1 MRSPR
6 IGRPQCRVWNMDV
19 ILAQL
24 ALFFVPGIVWA
35 SVEAGFTPRNR
46 HGGMFFA
53 RAFLFGSVTN
63 AILYAGYLAAG
74 VPFFDIRL
82 IGQTTIPDLSSLFD
96 EVALSVL
103 IAIVLSILWL
113 FAGTHRL
120 LVRLLRRIGA
130 TARFGEDSVW
140 EFLMNADQAPV
151 EYVHVRDRKN
161 DAIICGW
168 VDSFSEND
176 ALREMLLR
184 DVIVYDL
191 DGNVTSQPPYL
202 YISRER
208 ADLWVELPYAERET
222 RRFSKQKV
230 GAIKQI
236 DAGETIKGG
245 HNGLSLIVDRPDPPF
260 PLAEDKKSD
269 PPPGRPHRPPEPP
282 KPPKPTPPS
291 GDGAPPT
298 DDGDKS
304 EPPKPPSRP
313 MKVEPPVA
321 RAPARRKL
329 R

>member
-1 MRSPR
+1 
-6 IGRPQCRVWNMDV
+6 MDV

-35 SVEAGFTPRNR
+35 SVEAGFTPSART
-46 HGGMFFA
+46 GGMFVA

-63 AILYAGYLAAG
+63 ALLYAGYLAAG

-82 IGQTTIPDLSSLFD
+82 IGQTAIPDLSSLFD

-103 IAIVLSILWL
+103 VATLLSILWL
-113 FAGTHRL
+113 FVGTHRI
-120 LVRLLRRIGA
+120 LVRVLHRIGA
-130 TARFGEDSVW
+130 TARFGESSVW

-151 EYVHVRDRKN
+151 EYVHVRDKKN
-161 DAIICGW
+161 NAIICGW
-168 VDSFSEND
+168 VDSFSEDD
-176 ALREMLLR
+176 ALREILLR
-184 DVIVYDL
+184 DVIVYDM

-236 DAGETIKGG
+236 EAGESLKGG
-245 HNGLSLIVDRPDPPF
+245 HNGLSLITERPDPPF
-260 PLAEDKKSD
+260 PLPEEKASE
-269 PPPGRPHRPPEPP
+269 PPPPQRPPEPP
-282 KPPKPTPPS
+282 TTPPPD
-291 GDGAPPT
+291 GDGAGPS
-298 DDGDKS
+298 DGGDAP
-304 EPPKPPSRP
+304 EPKQPRKRP

-321 RAPARRKL
+321 RAPARQKL

>member
-1 MRSPR
+1 
-6 IGRPQCRVWNMDV
+6 MDV

-35 SVEAGFTPRNR
+35 SVEAGFTPGNR
-46 HGGMFFA
+46 HGGMFVA

-63 AILYAGYLAAG
+63 AILYTGYLIAG

-82 IGQTTIPDLSSLFD
+82 IGQTAIPDLSSLFD

-103 IAIVLSILWL
+103 VAVILSVLWL
-113 FAGTHRL
+113 FAGTHRIM
-120 LVRLLRRIGA
+120 VRLLHRIGA
-130 TARFGEDSVW
+130 TARFGEKSVW

-151 EYVHVRDRKN
+151 EYVHVRDKQN
-161 DAIICGW
+161 NAIICGW
-168 VDSFSEND
+168 VDSFSEDD

-191 DGNVTSQPPYL
+191 EGNVTSQPPYL

-230 GAIKQI
+230 GSIKQI
-236 DAGETIKGG
+236 DAGESLKGG
-245 HNGLSLIVDRPDPPF
+245 HNGLSLITERPDPPF
-260 PLAEDKKSD
+260 SLVEEKKSS
-269 PPPGRPHRPPEPP
+269 PPERPPRPPEPP
-282 KPPKPTPPS
+282 KTPPPG
-291 GDGAPPT
+291 GDGAPPAGG
-298 DDGDKS
+298 GDKP
-304 EPPKPPSRP
+304 ETPKPQAGP